1 MNSEHDTEMT
11 QGSIQQ
17 IDRTTRLICHVGD
30 MIRFLGIMDKRRNK
44 KLKVIVEHK
53 CILKHGYRK
62 AKSAMFKDDMLPL
75 LKTRENFF
83 LTFPVKF

>member
-1 MNSEHDTEMT
+1 MNSEHDIEVT
-11 QGSIQQ
+11 QGSIQG

-30 MIRFLGIMDKRRNK
+30 MRRFPKYNGQEEES
-44 KLKVIVEHK
+44 KLKVIAEHK
-53 CILKHGYRK
+53 CRLKHGYRK
-62 AKSAMFKDDMLPL
+62 AKSATFKDDMLPL

>member
-1 MNSEHDTEMT
+1 
-11 QGSIQQ
+11 
-17 IDRTTRLICHVGD
+17 
-30 MIRFLGIMDKRRNK
+30 MDKRRSQ
-44 KLKVIVEHK
+44 KLKVVAEHK
-53 CILKHGYRK
+53 RILKHVYQK